1 LRRADGFVAGVEQ
14 GGRLGAISRAGAFLL
29 SGFGVLD
36 VEHATAFAAVEDVT
50 TFHSSDFLSEAMSL
64 NAALG
69 VSATP
74 NGLRIPSSRV
84 IAEFYRSSC

>member
-1 LRRADGFVAGVEQ
+1 MKLKRRVLSILRAE
-14 GGRLGAISRAGAFLL
+14 AFLL
-29 SGFGVLD
+29 PGLGIFD
-36 VEHATAFAAVEDVT
+36 VECAAELSAIQDEA
-50 TFHSSDFLSEAMSL
+50 TFHNSDFLSEVMKL

-84 IAEFYRSSC
+84 IAEYCRSSC

>member
-1 LRRADGFVAGVEQ
+1 
-14 GGRLGAISRAGAFLL
+14 
-29 SGFGVLD
+29 
-36 VEHATAFAAVEDVT
+36 
-50 TFHSSDFLSEAMSL
+50 MSL

>member
-1 LRRADGFVAGVEQ
+1 MRLTDGFIAGIEQ
-14 GGRLGAISRAGAFLL
+14 RSGLGAIPRACAFLL
-29 SGFGVLD
+29 PGFSVFD
-36 VEHATAFAAVEDVT
+36 VEHAAAFAAVEDIT
-50 TFHSSDFLSEAMSL
+50 TFHSFRLLSEAMRP